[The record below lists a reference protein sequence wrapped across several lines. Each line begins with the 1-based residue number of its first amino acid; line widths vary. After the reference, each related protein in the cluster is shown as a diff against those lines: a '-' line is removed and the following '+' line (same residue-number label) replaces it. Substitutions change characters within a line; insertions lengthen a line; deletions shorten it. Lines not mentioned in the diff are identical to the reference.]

1 MASRTQ
7 WFGRCR
13 TRHGALTP
21 LGVNAE
27 FVFVAAETFCERA
40 GRKWWQHRSNASRIR
55 GRSRTPGTRTDRD
68 RRRSSS
74 SRPLFANDV
83 GRDLP
88 GEASDARDESG
99 RCPAWMQRKV
109 GEPRYD
115 EACKELRIFEA
126 GVTER
131 TLRASGSNPKF
142 RMT

>member
-1 MASRTQ
+1 
-7 WFGRCR
+7 
-13 TRHGALTP
+13 
-21 LGVNAE
+21 
-27 FVFVAAETFCERA
+27 VFVAAESAPVGVVATPLECQSNPRTQPNA
-40 GRKWWQHRSNASRIR
+40 GNRNGSGPAPQQLL
-55 GRSRTPGTRTDRD
+55 RTAVR
-68 RRRSSS
+68 
-74 SRPLFANDV
+74 NDA

-99 RCPAWMQRKV
+99 RCPAWMQRKA

-126 GVTER
+126 GVTKR

>member
-1 MASRTQ
+1 MPVES
-7 WFGRCR
+7 
-13 TRHGALTP
+13 
-21 LGVNAE
+21 E
-27 FVFVAAETFCERA
+27 DAAE
-40 GRKWWQHRSNASRIR
+40 
-55 GRSRTPGTRTDRD
+55 TPGTRTDRG

-74 SRPLFANDV
+74 SGPLFATMW
-83 GRDLP
+83 GRNLP

-126 GVTER
+126 GVTKR